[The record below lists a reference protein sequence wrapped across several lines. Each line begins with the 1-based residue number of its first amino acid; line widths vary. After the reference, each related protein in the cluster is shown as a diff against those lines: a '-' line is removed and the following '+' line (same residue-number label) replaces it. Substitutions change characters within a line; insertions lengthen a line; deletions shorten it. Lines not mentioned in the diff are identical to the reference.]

1 MSTCT
6 GTASPALPPTTMK
19 AYSTDPMV
27 SKPGF
32 ASKCADKVT
41 RGESPSATLSAPATS
56 QPIAPDTVEPSL
68 SWHEASVCG
77 AGSVPAPAGRAA
89 ASETAAS
96 TTTTRR
102 PIAE

>member
-1 MSTCT
+1 MRRAVGNYSAM
-6 GTASPALPPTTMK
+6 GLRVVVVLAAVSLAAALP
-19 AYSTDPMV
+19 A
-27 SKPGF
+27 G
-32 ASKCADKVT
+32 A
-41 RGESPSATLSAPATS
+41 GTLPATS

-77 AGSVPAPAGRAA
+77 AGSVPAPAGRAT
-89 ASETAAS
+89 ASETAAR